1 MTDERLDRWRD
12 LMVSALYDELPPD
25 ERAELEAEL
34 ARDPALT
41 VEWRELQS
49 TRAWLQEAAGGET
62 DTADLEVVLP
72 PQPASR
78 TSWWQRPAVT
88 AGAGFAAAASLFV
101 ALLLA
106 GLRVDA
112 TDGGLLVRFASP
124 EPSANAVIDGAP
136 TGPEVVAR
144 GGEPVTREE
153 FARFADLLVQATSSQ
168 LDQLERRQSANQ
180 VQLVGALYDALAVD
194 QRRQYD
200 DLRTRLD
207 AAMVQASLN
216 EAAGSPGDRR

>member
-1 MTDERLDRWRD
+1 
-12 LMVSALYDELPPD
+12 MVAALYDELPPD

-34 ARDPALT
+34 ARDPALGR
-41 VEWRELQS
+41 EWRELQT
-49 TRAWLQEAAGGET
+49 TRTWLQEAAGAESDAADVDLVLPARET
-62 DTADLEVVLP
+62 D
-72 PQPASR
+72 SG
-78 TSWWQRPAVT
+78 WWQRPALT

-101 ALLLA
+101 VLLLA

-112 TDGGLLVRFASP
+112 TDGGLLVRF
-124 EPSANAVIDGAP
+124 EPATDAVTATTPDAP
-136 TGPEVVAR
+136 VGPEVVAR

-153 FARFADLLVQATSSQ
+153 FARFADLLVQATSTQ

>member
-12 LMVSALYDELPPD
+12 LMVAALYDELPPD
-25 ERAELEAEL
+25 ERTQLEAEL
-34 ARDPALT
+34 ARDPALER
-41 VEWRELQS
+41 EWRELEA
-49 TRAWLQEAAGGET
+49 TRAWLAEAADTTTGG
-62 DTADLEVVLP
+62 ADLELVLP
-72 PQPASR
+72 PRDAPRA
-78 TSWWQRPAVT
+78 WWQRPVLT

-112 TDGGLLVRFASP
+112 TDGGLLVRFETAG
-124 EPSANAVIDGAP
+124 DGAVATASDAP
-136 TGPEVVAR
+136 VGPEVVAR

-153 FARFADLLVQATSSQ
+153 FARFADLLVQATSAQ

-180 VQLVGALYDALAVD
+180 VQLVGALYDALTVD

-207 AAMVQASLN
+207 TAVLQASLN
-216 EAAGSPGDRR
+216 EAAGAPGDRR

>member
-12 LMVSALYDELPPD
+12 LMVAALYDELPVD
-25 ERAELEAEL
+25 ERTELEAEL
-34 ARDPALT
+34 ARNSELAQ
-41 VEWRELQS
+41 EWRELES
-49 TRAWLQEAAGGET
+49 TRAWLAEAGDAEA
-62 DTADLEVVLP
+62 DARDLELVLP
-72 PQPASR
+72 PRGR
-78 TSWWQRPAVT
+78 TRTWWQRPGLT

-112 TDGGLLVRFASP
+112 TDGGLLVRFAS
-124 EPSANAVIDGAP
+124 AADGAVATAP
-136 TGPEVVAR
+136 EAPVGPEVVAR

-153 FARFADLLVQATSSQ
+153 FARFADLLVQATSVQ

-207 AAMVQASLN
+207 TAMLQASLN
-216 EAAGSPGDRR
+216 EAAGTSGDRR

>member
-12 LMVSALYDELPPD
+12 LMVAALYDELPPD

-34 ARDPALT
+34 ARSPELER
-41 VEWRELQS
+41 EWRELQT
-49 TRAWLQEAAGGET
+49 TRAWLAQAADVET
-62 DTADLEVVLP
+62 DAADLEVVLP
-72 PQPASR
+72 PKSAPRA
-78 TSWWQRPAVT
+78 WWQRPAFT

-112 TDGGLLVRFASP
+112 TDGGLLVRFAPASD
-124 EPSANAVIDGAP
+124 EVVATASEAP
-136 TGPEVVAR
+136 VGPEVVAR

-153 FARFADLLVQATSSQ
+153 FARFADLLVQATSAQ
-168 LDQLERRQSANQ
+168 LGDLERRQSANQ
-180 VQLVGALYDALAVD
+180 VQLVGALYDALSVD

-216 EAAGSPGDRR
+216 EAAGSPADRR

>member
-12 LMVSALYDELPPD
+12 QMVAALYDELPPD
-25 ERAELEAEL
+25 ERTELEAEL
-34 ARDPALT
+34 ARSPELER
-41 VEWRELQS
+41 EWRELQA
-49 TRAWLQEAAGGET
+49 TRAWLQEAAEA
-62 DTADLEVVLP
+62 DTGAADLEVVLP
-72 PQPASR
+72 PKAAPRA
-78 TSWWQRPAVT
+78 WWQRPAVT

-124 EPSANAVIDGAP
+124 ETATVATDGAP
-136 TGPEVVAR
+136 VGPEVVAR

-153 FARFADLLVQATSSQ
+153 FARFADLLVQATSAQ
-168 LDQLERRQSANQ
+168 LDDLERRQSASQ

-207 AAMVQASLN
+207 AAMLQASLN
-216 EAAGSPGDRR
+216 EAAGAPGDRR

>member
-1 MTDERLDRWRD
+1 
-12 LMVSALYDELPPD
+12 
-25 ERAELEAEL
+25 
-34 ARDPALT
+34 
-41 VEWRELQS
+41 
-49 TRAWLQEAAGGET
+49 
-62 DTADLEVVLP
+62 
-72 PQPASR
+72 
-78 TSWWQRPAVT
+78 
-88 AGAGFAAAASLFV
+88 V

-124 EPSANAVIDGAP
+124 ETATVATDGAP
-136 TGPEVVAR
+136 VGPEVVAR

-153 FARFADLLVQATSSQ
+153 FARFADLLVQATSAQ
-168 LDQLERRQSANQ
+168 LDDLERRQSASQ

-207 AAMVQASLN
+207 AAMLQASLN
-216 EAAGSPGDRR
+216 EAAGAPGDRR